1 MIKNTQTDL
10 IDGSTYNE
18 YQSALSTEERAIQ
31 LASFISADL
40 RNITNV
46 GKDIMQ
52 QISRITLKFLLLNF
66 APELRSKV
74 RFHL

>member
-10 IDGSTYNE
+10 IEGSTCNE
-18 YQSALSTEERAIQ
+18 CQSALSAEERAIQ
-31 LASFISADL
+31 LAFFICADL

-66 APELRSKV
+66 GLLLPM
-74 RFHL
+74 